1 MLQIRTVRKNSR
13 KAELA
18 DRLYQQA
25 FPESERIPMSFLLRK
40 AKKDFVD
47 FLAFYDADEFIGFAY
62 MISHNDITFVQYLAI
77 DPSRRSK
84 GYGGAVLSLI
94 SEKYRGNRLVLNIE
108 ETGVAAENAEQR
120 AKRKRFYLNHG
131 YRNAQYRMVHG
142 SEGYEV
148 LIKGDELIPYEL
160 LRVFKTYMGRL
171 MYLFFKPKLIPINAV
186 SAMTRTRTTL

>member
-18 DRLYQQA
+18 DRLYQKV

-47 FLAFYDADEFIGFAY
+47 FLAFYDADDFVGFAY
-62 MISHNDITFVQYLAI
+62 MISHHDITFVQYLAI
-77 DPSRRSK
+77 DPAHRSK

-108 ETGVAAENAEQR
+108 ETGVAAENADQR

-142 SEGYEV
+142 AESYEV
-148 LIKGDELIPYEL
+148 LVKGDEPIPYEF
-160 LRVFKTYMGRL
+160 LRVFKIYMGRL
-171 MYLFFKPKLIPINAV
+171 AYLFFKPELIPISSV
-186 SAMTRTRTTL
+186 SPTSQTQTTS